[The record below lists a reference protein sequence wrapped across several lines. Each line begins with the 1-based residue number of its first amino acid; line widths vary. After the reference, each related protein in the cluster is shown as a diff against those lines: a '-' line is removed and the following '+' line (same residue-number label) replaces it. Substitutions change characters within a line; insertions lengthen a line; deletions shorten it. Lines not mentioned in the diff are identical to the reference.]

1 MISLKYIFKTAMTR
15 QEKDLAK
22 KMDKIKTEVES
33 YLKKIDEQQGS
44 NYKYITSR
52 VCLTKIKK
60 IIDEI

>member
-15 QEKDLAK
+15 QEKDLAEKLDRIK
-22 KMDKIKTEVES
+22 KEIES
-33 YLKKIDEQQGS
+33 SLKKIDEQQGS
-44 NYKYITSR
+44 NYKYITSK